1 MASPIL
7 ISNPPPGFSI
17 LAIIRGFQ
25 LAILGAYR
33 TLQNPSLLSQ
43 KYYRQSLIAIQAS
56 IVIQGLIW
64 SPIIL
69 LRILVK
75 FAAVVTKSKGLDH
88 VVASLKSFQF
98 NVLNISVFLITGS
111 RFFNKQLDDL
121 FLQSLKFIDQVR
133 QAKYPDTDRI
143 YHENLVSL
151 RTDETITNGRPT
163 LDSIKKKWS
172 TSQEFSAFMRRH
184 INRTTL
190 SVGAYFVS
198 KIPFFGSVILGLV
211 SFQNLDSKIG
221 TVNAAVIFGL
231 LQLIPKRWAVLFLT
245 TYWGSRSMLHDL
257 LAPYFSRVRFTKSE
271 KDQWI
276 RSREGLLFGFGL
288 CHYLLIR
295 RLPWIGLLLYG
306 FAESSVAYL
315 VTKITDPPPKQVSQ
329 LVKWNASQ
337 LVWNREKEL
346 DLMSG
351 LFAESDEGFQPIPG
365 SYIFHHH

>member
-7 ISNPPPGFSI
+7 ISNPPPGFSL
-17 LAIIRGFQ
+17 LAILRGFQ

-33 TLQNPSLLSQ
+33 TLQNPSLLTQ

-56 IVIQGLIW
+56 LVIQGLIW

-69 LRILVK
+69 LRVLVK
-75 FAAVVTKSKGLDH
+75 VAALATKSKGLDH

-98 NVLNISVFLITGS
+98 NVLNISVFLISGS
-111 RFFNKQLDDL
+111 RYFNKQLDDL
-121 FLQSLKFIDQVR
+121 FLQSLQFVDQVR
-133 QAKYPDTDRI
+133 KAKHPETERV
-143 YHENLVSL
+143 YHENLVALS
-151 RTDETITNGRPT
+151 TDERITDNRPT
-163 LDSIKKKWS
+163 FDSIKKKWA
-172 TSQEFSAFMRRH
+172 TSQEFSTFMRRH
-184 INRTTL
+184 INRTL
-190 SVGAYFVS
+190 MSVGAYFVS
-198 KIPFFGSVILGLV
+198 KIPFFGSVILGLI
-211 SFQNLDSKIG
+211 SFLNLDGKIG

-295 RLPWIGLLLYG
+295 RAPWIGLLLYG

-329 LVKWNASQ
+329 LIKWNSSQ

-346 DLMSG
+346 DLLSG
-351 LFAESDEGFQPIPG
+351 LFADSDEGFQPVPG
-365 SYIFHHH
+365 SYIFHH